1 MKTSTILLVD
11 DDADDQLFFLDA
23 ISAIDKSLH
32 CDVVSNGI
40 EAMDRLNH
48 VPPPPYP
55 GVIFLDLNM
64 PKMNGY
70 ECLERIKT
78 NDALKAIPVII
89 FTTTNNPKEAERT
102 RALGAANF
110 LTKTSDFKKLK
121 LQLGEI
127 LQAI

>member
-1 MKTSTILLVD
+1 V
-11 DDADDQLFFLDA
+11 AN
-23 ISAIDKSLH
+23 
-32 CDVVSNGI
+32 NGL
-40 EAMDRLNH
+40 EAMIRLNNDLR
-48 VPPPPYP
+48 P

-70 ECLERIKT
+70 ECLQQIKKS
-78 NDALKAIPVII
+78 DALKQIPVII

-102 RALGAANF
+102 RQMGAYRF

-127 LQAI
+127 LQTI

>member
-1 MKTSTILLVD
+1 MRANSIMLVD

-23 ISAIDKSLH
+23 INAIDKSLR
-32 CDVVSNGI
+32 CDVANNGL
-40 EAMDRLNH
+40 EAMTRLNNDL
-48 VPPPPYP
+48 PPSA
-55 GVIFLDLNM
+55 IFLDLNM

-70 ECLERIKT
+70 ECLQQIKKS
-78 NDALKAIPVII
+78 DALKQIPVII

-102 RALGAANF
+102 RQLGAASF

-127 LQAI
+127 LQTI

>member
-1 MKTSTILLVD
+1 MKAYSILLVD

-32 CDVVSNGI
+32 CDVANNGI
-40 EAMDRLNH
+40 EAMHRLNKI
-48 VPPPPYP
+48 PPPPT
-55 GVIFLDLNM
+55 VIFLDLNM

-70 ECLERIKT
+70 ECLEQIQVSD
-78 NDALKAIPVII
+78 NLKQIPVVI

-102 RALGAANF
+102 KKMGAYSF

-121 LQLGEI
+121 FQLSEI
-127 LQAI
+127 LQTI

>member
-1 MKTSTILLVD
+1 MIANILLVD

-23 ISAIDKSLH
+23 ISAIDKTVH
-32 CDVVSNGI
+32 CDVANNGL
-40 EAMDRLNH
+40 EAMMRLNSASL
-48 VPPPPYP
+48 P

-70 ECLERIKT
+70 ECLQKIKT
-78 NDALKAIPVII
+78 SDVLKSIPVII
-89 FTTTNNPKEAERT
+89 FTTTSNPKEAERS
-102 RALGAANF
+102 RSLGAANF
-110 LTKTSDFKKLK
+110 LTKTSDFRKLK

>member
-1 MKTSTILLVD
+1 MRANSIMLVD

-23 ISAIDKSLH
+23 IHAIDGSLR
-32 CDVVSNGI
+32 CDVASNGI
-40 EAMDRLNH
+40 EAMMRLNSDLL
-48 VPPPPYP
+48 PEI
-55 GVIFLDLNM
+55 IFLDLNM

-70 ECLERIKT
+70 ECLQQIK
-78 NDALKAIPVII
+78 NSDLLRQIPVII

-102 RALGAANF
+102 RQLGASRF

-127 LQAI
+127 LQTI

>member
-1 MKTSTILLVD
+1 MRTSTIMLVD

-23 ISAIDKSLH
+23 ISAIDKSLR
-32 CDVVSNGI
+32 CDVVNNGL
-40 EAMDRLNH
+40 EAMLRLNSNSL
-48 VPPPPYP
+48 P

-70 ECLERIKT
+70 ECLQQIKKS
-78 NDALKAIPVII
+78 DALKQIPVII

-102 RALGAANF
+102 RQLGAASF
-110 LTKTSDFKKLK
+110 LTKTTDFKKLK

-127 LQAI
+127 LQTI

>member
-1 MKTSTILLVD
+1 MLVD

-23 ISAIDKSLH
+23 INAIDKSLH
-32 CDVVSNGI
+32 CDVANNGL
-40 EAMDRLNH
+40 EAMIRLNNDLR
-48 VPPPPYP
+48 P

-70 ECLERIKT
+70 ECLQQIKKS
-78 NDALKAIPVII
+78 DALKQIPVII

-102 RALGAANF
+102 RQMGAYRF

-127 LQAI
+127 LQTI